1 MTSLTFYGGINEVG
15 GNKILLEEKDAR
27 IFLDFGKSFSKEKMY
42 FDEPWLK
49 PSCEDDLLALGILP
63 DLPRIYKKGG
73 NGAPGVDAVI
83 ISHPHMDHFDSIRW
97 LRDDIPIY
105 SSQGAMDIILAREFC
120 SRSQSV
126 EYQIACLTKTRGEEV
141 ARQFEKLH
149 MGKVEKVAGL
159 DVTALEV
166 DHSIPGACG
175 TIIETKEGS
184 IVYSGDLRLHGVRAD
199 KTEQF
204 IKKAKEHEPEVLIIE
219 GTNVGSCKISSEKE
233 VQGKLDQIVKNTKGL
248 VVASFAVA
256 DQDRLDSFIKVAK
269 ANGRT
274 MVITA
279 KQAFMYESVHCSL
292 SSIIKNTMIFKKDKK
307 TISAFEEQ
315 LFETYPDNVIDA
327 EGVKK
332 IQKKAI
338 FVASLTDMLALPT
351 VDPVPGS
358 VYILSSSEP
367 FNEEMELSYDKLMAW
382 LTHFGLPLF
391 QVHASGHANAHDL
404 QEMIEKI
411 RPKKVMPVHT
421 ENAKLYAKF
430 IEKLGF
436 DVVQPTE
443 GKKMDV

>member
-1 MTSLTFYGGINEVG
+1 MTSLTFYGGANEIG
-15 GNKILLEEKDAR
+15 GNKILLEERDAR
-27 IFLDFGKSFSKEKMY
+27 VFLDFGKSFSKEKMY

-63 DLPRIYKKGG
+63 DLPRIYKKDG
-73 NGAPGVDAVI
+73 NGSPGVDAVI

-97 LRDDIPIY
+97 LRDDIPIF
-105 SSQGAMDIILAREFC
+105 SSQGTMDIILAREFC
-120 SRSQSV
+120 SRSQSA
-126 EYQIACLTKTRGEEV
+126 EYQIACLTKTRGEEI
-141 ARQFEKLH
+141 AKQLEKLH

-166 DHSIPGACG
+166 DHSVPGACG

-204 IKKAKEHEPEVLIIE
+204 IKKAKSHEPEVLIVE

-233 VQGKLDQIVKNTKGL
+233 VQGKLDRIVKDTKGL

-269 ANGRT
+269 ANGRK
-274 MVITA
+274 MIITA
-279 KQAFMYESVHCSL
+279 KQAFMYESAHCSL
-292 SSIIKNTMIFKKDKK
+292 KDIMKNTMIFRKEKKN
-307 TISAFEEQ
+307 TSAFEDY

-338 FVASLTDMLALPT
+338 LVASLPDMLALPT

-358 VYILSSSEP
+358 VYVLSSSEP
-367 FNEEMELSYDKLMAW
+367 FNEEMELSYDKLMNW
-382 LTHFGLPLF
+382 LTRFGLPLF

-436 DVVQPTE
+436 DVVQPSE
-443 GKKMDV
+443 GEKLTI